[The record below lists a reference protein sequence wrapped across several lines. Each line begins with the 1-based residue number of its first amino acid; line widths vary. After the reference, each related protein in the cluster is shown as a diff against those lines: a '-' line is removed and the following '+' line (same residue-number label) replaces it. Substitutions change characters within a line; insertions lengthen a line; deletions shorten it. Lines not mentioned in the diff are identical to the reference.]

1 MSGRNMARVALDLA
15 ARGYAVFPVRENTKA
30 EQLVPS
36 WKAASTTDAE
46 QVATWFGVDFPDAN
60 VCIDTGKSGMVVIDL
75 DVKNG
80 VDGIATWAA
89 LTEGMD
95 LSAAPVV
102 RTPSGGRH
110 IYFQDLA
117 GEWRNS
123 AGKLGPGIDVRGVG
137 GYVLAPG
144 SVLPGGAYVLESGT
158 L

>member
-1 MSGRNMARVALDLA
+1 MTRPDMARVALDLA
-15 ARGYAVFPVRENTKA
+15 ARGYAVFPVAAGTKA
-30 EQLVPS
+30 DQLLPS
-36 WKAASTTDAE
+36 WKSASTTDPE
-46 QVATWFGVDFPDAN
+46 TIATWWGTDYPDAN
-60 VCIDTGKSGMVVIDL
+60 VCIDTGKSGMVVVDL

-110 IYFQDLA
+110 IYFADAA

-123 AGKLGPGIDVRGVG
+123 AGKLGPGVDIRGVG
-137 GYVLAPG
+137 GYVVAPG
-144 SVLPGGAYVLESGT
+144 SRIGDDFYVLESGT